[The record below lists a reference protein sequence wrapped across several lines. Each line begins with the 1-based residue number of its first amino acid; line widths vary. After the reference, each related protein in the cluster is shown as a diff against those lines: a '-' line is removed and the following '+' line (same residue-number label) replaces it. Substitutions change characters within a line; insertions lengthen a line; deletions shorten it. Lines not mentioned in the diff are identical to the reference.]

1 MARKEESHEQAPSA
15 EDRQLNAHFIKSN
28 LFRVV
33 HADGAWGGITP
44 QFNIQV
50 ALFSERHP
58 IPTEVSYKLEP
69 SGPSEL
75 SRTARDGIVRE
86 IEADVI
92 MSLDVARA
100 LRIWLDNKIREAE
113 ELRAELERRTGI
125 QS

>member
-1 MARKEESHEQAPSA
+1 METGMARKEESHEQAPSA
-15 EDRQLNAHFIKSN
+15 EDRQRKAHFINSN
-28 LFRVV
+28 LFRVI

-44 QFNIQV
+44 QFNIQM

-69 SGPSEL
+69 SGL
-75 SRTARDGIVRE
+75 RDGIVRE

-100 LRIWLDNKIREAE
+100 LRIWLDNKIGEAE